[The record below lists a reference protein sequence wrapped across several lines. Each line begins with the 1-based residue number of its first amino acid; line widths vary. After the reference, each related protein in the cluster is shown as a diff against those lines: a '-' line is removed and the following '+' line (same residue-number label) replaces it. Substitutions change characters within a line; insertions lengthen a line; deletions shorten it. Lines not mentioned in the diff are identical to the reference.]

1 MVCDRMCF
9 VYFEE
14 LGGIFILMLKIFIMF
29 SSFLMVFF
37 VLLGMSGFVVE
48 LVVFFGLIISFKF
61 MLMLKML
68 IIFVMVIGMILIFI
82 YLLFMLC

>member
-1 MVCDRMCF
+1 M
-9 VYFEE
+9 
-14 LGGIFILMLKIFIMF
+14 MF

-48 LVVFFGLIISFKF
+48 LLVFFGIISVKKYFFMFKIF
-61 MLMLKML
+61 
-68 IIFVMVIGMILIFI
+68 IFFVMVIGIILIFI

>member
-1 MVCDRMCF
+1 MSCDRICF
-9 VYFEE
+9 VYFDEM
-14 LGGIFILMLKIFIMF
+14 GGVLILMLKLFIMF

-48 LVVFFGLIISFKF
+48 LLVFFGIIISLKYF
-61 MLMLKML
+61 LMLKML